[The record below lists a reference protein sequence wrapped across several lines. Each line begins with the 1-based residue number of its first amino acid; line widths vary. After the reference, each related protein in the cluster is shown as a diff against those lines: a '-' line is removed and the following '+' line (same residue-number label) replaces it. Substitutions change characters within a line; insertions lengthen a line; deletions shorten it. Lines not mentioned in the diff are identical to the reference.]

1 LYEMFQLKDQIRVCG
16 IDDAPFEFGNRGARA
31 TVIGAV
37 VRAPS
42 YLEGVL
48 RFDVAVDGDD
58 ATGEIAK
65 ALSRSRFEEQ
75 IRAVMIDG
83 VALAGFN
90 VIDIRSLS
98 GELGVPVVTVTRD
111 RPDMDSIE
119 SALEKHFEDWRERL
133 RMISEIP
140 RLEMETDNN
149 PIFISYAGTS
159 EKEAASLVKATTVRG
174 VIPEPI
180 RMAHIIA
187 SGVTRGES
195 KGKA

>member
-1 LYEMFQLKDQIRVCG
+1 LKDQIRVCG
-16 IDDAPFEFGNRGARA
+16 IDDAPFEFGNRNARA

-48 RFDVAVDGDD
+48 RFDVAVDGTD
-58 ATGEIAK
+58 ATEGIAK
-65 ALSRSRFEEQ
+65 ALLHSRFEEQ

-83 VALAGFN
+83 VCLAGFN
-90 VIDIRSLS
+90 VIDIEELS
-98 GELGVPVVTVTRD
+98 GKLGLPVVTVTRD
-111 RPDMDSIE
+111 RPDMGSIE
-119 SALEKHFEDWRERL
+119 SALSKHFEDWKDRYRT
-133 RMISEIP
+133 ISEIP
-140 RLEMETDNN
+140 LLEMETDNN
-149 PIFISYAGTS
+149 PIFVSYAGIA
-159 EKEAASLVKATTVRG
+159 EKEVAALVKATTVKG
-174 VIPEPI
+174 AIPEPI

>member
-1 LYEMFQLKDQIRVCG
+1 LKEQVRVCG
-16 IDDAPFEFGNRGARA
+16 IDDAPFEFGNRDARA

-48 RFDVAVDGDD
+48 RFDVAVDGND
-58 ATGEIAK
+58 ATPLIAK
-65 ALSRSRFEEQ
+65 ALSQSRFEEQ

-83 VALAGFN
+83 VCLAGFN
-90 VIDIRSLS
+90 VIDIK
-98 GELGVPVVTVTRD
+98 ELNREVGIPVVTVTRD
-111 RPDMDSIE
+111 RPDMGSIE
-119 SALEKHFEDWRERL
+119 SALSKHFEDWKERL
-133 RMISEIP
+133 RMISELP
-140 RLEMETDNN
+140 QLEIETGNN
-149 PIFISYAGTS
+149 PIFVSYAGIS
-159 EKEAASLVKATTVRG
+159 EGEVESLIKATTVKG
-174 VIPEPI
+174 TIPEPI